1 VWTLLGEPDGSFHL
15 ARLHPV
21 DAANASL
28 AVADVNGDGK
38 PDVVLAYAGTS
49 DAPESQVAV
58 LPGNGAGAF
67 GPAQA
72 YPVGQRPYAVAVA
85 DVNGDGHP
93 DLITADAGTSHAHG
107 DTLSVLLNNRDG
119 TFQPA
124 QTVATGTYPDAV
136 AVTDLNGDGLPD
148 LVNANQY
155 GHDVTVLL
163 NGDGAVPPGQRS
175 GAPVPFQAVTPAS
188 GLAPHDVPLQ
198 ADLDADG
205 LPDLVSLDRTGQ
217 VLFRQGLPGGQDFAP
232 AVVLNPGRPASDV
245 TLVSLGPGRTG
256 LAVADRQ
263 HQQVFVYV

>member
-107 DTLSVLLNNRDG
+107 DTLLVLLNNRDG

-155 GHDVTVLL
+155 GHDEVGQPVTVEVGH
-163 NGDGAVPPGQRS
+163 GDRVGVGPSGHGLRGLEGAVAVIQEDQQRI
-175 GAPVPFQAVTPAS
+175 AVGVRSPR
-188 GLAPHDVPLQ
+188 V
-198 ADLDADG
+198 
-205 LPDLVSLDRTGQ
+205 
-217 VLFRQGLPGGQDFAP
+217 GGDEI
-232 AVVLNPGRPASDV
+232 GM
-245 TLVSLGPGRTG
+245 
-256 LAVADRQ
+256 AVAVDVGDR
-263 HQQVFVYV
+263 HG